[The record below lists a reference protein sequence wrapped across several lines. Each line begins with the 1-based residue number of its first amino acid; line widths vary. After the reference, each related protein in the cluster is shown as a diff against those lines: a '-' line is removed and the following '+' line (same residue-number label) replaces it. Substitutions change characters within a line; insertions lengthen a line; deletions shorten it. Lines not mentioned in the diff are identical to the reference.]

1 MSRPGWVLGY
11 HGCDAALGEAVLRGE
26 KFLLPSENDYDW
38 LGTGIYFWEND
49 PIRALRWAQT
59 VKRNP
64 ELCRTKIHKPFAIG
78 AIIDLGSCLDLT
90 ESDSLEKVK
99 FAHEILTKKSPLAI
113 ANEGTIDSPGRRK
126 LDCAVIN
133 LLHDLQEEAGEA
145 PFDSVR
151 ALFPEG
157 DHLYPE
163 SGFLDRTHI
172 QLAVRKETSIIGYFR
187 PKLDRL

>member
-11 HGCDAALGEAVLRGE
+11 HGCDAALGESVLRGE
-26 KFLLPSENDYDW
+26 KSLLPSENDYDW

-49 PIRALRWAQT
+49 PKRALEWARAA
-59 VKRNP
+59 KRKP
-64 ELCRTKIHKPFAIG
+64 ALCRTKIKAPFALG

-90 ESDSLEKVK
+90 ESASLEKVK
-99 FAHEILTKKSPLAI
+99 KAHEIFAMQDGVVVV
-113 ANEGTIDSPGRRK
+113 NEGTVEKPGRRK

-133 LLHDLQEEAGEA
+133 FLHDLMEEADEE

-157 DHLYPE
+157 GPLFTN

-172 QLAVRKETSIIGYFR
+172 QIAVRKETGIIGYFR
-187 PKLDRL
+187 PRLDRL